1 MKSTLLVL
9 AFSVFMVVTGCNN
22 DHEANDDNK
31 LDSIGN
37 PSTNPSSTSVLTDD
51 TAQIRQ
57 SDTMHND
64 TLRH

>member
-1 MKSTLLVL
+1 MKSTLLML
-9 AFSVFMVVTGCNN
+9 AFSTFIVVTGCNN
-22 DHEANDDNK
+22 DHEAKDGNK

-37 PSTNPSSTSVLTDD
+37 PGSNPSSTSVLTDD
-51 TAQIRQ
+51 TTQIRQ